1 MAKVYFIGAG
11 PGDPDLL
18 TKKAVDVLSRAEVV
32 VWAGSLINPEV
43 LKFAPATAAVYD
55 SAGLTLEE
63 IAGIMEGAV
72 RQGKTV
78 ARLHSGDPSLY
89 GAVGEQMALLEQK
102 GIPYEVIP
110 GVSSFL
116 AAAALLKREYTVPGV
131 TQTVIITRLEGRT
144 PVPAKEKLAALARH
158 RASMCIFLSV
168 HMIEEVVAQLL
179 EGYPPA
185 TPAAVVEKA
194 SWPDSRVVLGTLE
207 NIASLA
213 AAEKIEKTALI
224 LVGDFLAA
232 RGGRSRLYARDFSH
246 GHRRGWE

>member
-1 MAKVYFIGAG
+1 LVYFIGAG

-18 TKKAVDVLSRAEVV
+18 TKKAIDVLSRAKVV
-32 VWAGSLINPEV
+32 IWAGSLINPEV
-43 LKFAPATAAVYD
+43 IEYAPADAEVYD

-63 IAGIMEGAV
+63 ITGIMERAV
-72 RQGKTV
+72 GEGKVV

-89 GAVGEQMALLEQK
+89 GALGEQAAVLEQK

-116 AAAALLKREYTVPGV
+116 AAAAQIKREYTVPDAC
-131 TQTVIITRLEGRT
+131 QTVIITRLEGRT
-144 PVPAKEKLAALARH
+144 PVPSKEKLADLARH

-168 HMIEEVVAQLL
+168 HLIDEVVKELL

-194 SWPDSRVVLGTLE
+194 SWPEGRAVFGTLE
-207 NIASLA
+207 NIASLVK
-213 AAEKIEKTALI
+213 AEGIEKTALI
-224 LVGDFLAA
+224 LVGDFLTA
-232 RGGRSRLYARDFSH
+232 RGARSRLYAPGFSH
-246 GHRRGWE
+246 GHRRGEE